1 MLKYEFRKIH
11 KGIANEYYIKFVET
25 EKMKITIWIIIIII
39 LLVILYFMGPSP
51 KIPWLNFKIEDELK
65 INDFNDLEKY
75 INQKEQSIPGIK
87 PDNQARI
94 IWADSNNKV
103 KTEFCIVYIH
113 GFSASCG
120 EGYPVNLNFA
130 KRYGCNMYM
139 ARLSEHGIS
148 SEDELLN
155 LTPENYLE
163 SAKEAIRIGRQL
175 GEKVI
180 LMATSTGGTLSL
192 ALASENPWIHAL
204 ILYSPNIEVADKQS
218 NIFLKP
224 WGMQIARLLKGKYNE
239 FNDPPKVQKYW
250 NSKYRLEAV
259 QAMKVLVEATMNQS
273 TFEKVKQPLFIGYYY
288 KNEQEQ
294 DETVSVKRMLEMFD
308 QVSTPDN
315 LKWKVSFPDAGCH
328 AIPSSIYNKNVKKV
342 EAKTY
347 QYAEDVLGMRPIKS
361 SYPTPPPPDNGQH
374 DLLEEE

>member
-1 MLKYEFRKIH
+1 
-11 KGIANEYYIKFVET
+11 
-25 EKMKITIWIIIIII
+25 MKIFAWVIIIII
-39 LLVILYFMGPSP
+39 LLLIVYFAGPKP
-51 KIPWLNFKIEDELK
+51 KIPTLNFKISDGMVSENLMV
-65 INDFNDLEKY
+65 LEKE
-75 INQKEQSIPGIK
+75 INEKEQSIPGIR

-94 IWADSNNKV
+94 VWADTANKS
-103 KTEFCIVYIH
+103 KTEYCVVYMH

-139 ARLSEHGIS
+139 ARLSEHGIK

-163 SAKEAIRIGRQL
+163 SAKEAVNIGRQL

-192 ALASENPWIHAL
+192 ALASENPCIHAL
-204 ILYSPNIEVADKQS
+204 VLYSPNIEVADKQS

-224 WGMQIARLLKGKYNE
+224 WGLQIARLMKGKYNE
-239 FNDPPKVQKYW
+239 FDDPPEVQKYW

-259 QAMKVLVEATMNQS
+259 QAMKVLVEATMTQS
-273 TFEKVKQPLFIGYYY
+273 TFEKINQPLFLGYYY
-288 KNEQEQ
+288 KNEDEQ
-294 DETVSVKRMLEMFD
+294 DETVSVKRMLEMYE
-308 QVSTPDN
+308 QINTPEN
-315 LKWKVSFPDAGCH
+315 LKWKIAFPEAGCH

-342 EAKTY
+342 EVKTF
-347 QYAEDVLGMRPIKS
+347 QFAEEVLGMKPSARA
-361 SYPTPPPPDNGQH
+361 YPTPPRPDNGQNV
-374 DLLEEE
+374 LPVAK